1 MNQLLELITKQNPQ
15 LSDKIHIWANLQMKL
30 ELAHDVLIVSI
41 IATAFMIALTV
52 YMFLITDKIN
62 KISTTVAVF
71 LTIFSIIVAVIG
83 YRLRNEQLTKVPEIS
98 LIMESF
104 KR

>member
-41 IATAFMIALTV
+41 IATAFVIALTV

-71 LTIFSIIVAVIG
+71 LTIFSI
-83 YRLRNEQLTKVPEIS
+83 EK
-98 LIMESF
+98 
-104 KR
+104 